1 MRIGLFI
8 LVNILIM
15 LMISVVTRLLGLE
28 GYMTASGINYQSLM
42 VFCLIWGM
50 GGSFISLAISKWM
63 AKKMFRIQMID
74 PNSPGAAGEIARTVH
89 RLAQS
94 AGLSKMPEVGIYPS
108 PEVNAFATGPTKNSA
123 LVAVSEGLLHR
134 MNRDE
139 LEGVLA
145 HEVGHIANGDMVT
158 MTLIQGVVNAFVM
171 FLARVLA
178 FAISSAMR
186 SDDEESS
193 GGGLIDFV
201 LVIVFQILFGILG
214 SMVTG
219 WFSRHRE
226 FRADKSG
233 AKLAGKQKMI
243 AALERLRNSSDEIS
257 PAHESMAALKISGR
271 RAESLMALL
280 STHPPLERR
289 INALRSYT

>member
-1 MRIGLFI
+1 MAKRSMQVHII
-8 LVNILIM
+8 ENPTSREEQW
-15 LMISVVTRLLGLE
+15 LMDTVTRLA
-28 GYMTASGINYQSLM
+28 MDAGI
-42 VFCLIWGM
+42 G
-50 GGSFISLAISKWM
+50 
-63 AKKMFRIQMID
+63 
-74 PNSPGAAGEIARTVH
+74 
-89 RLAQS
+89 
-94 AGLSKMPEVGIYPS
+94 MPEVGIFPS
-108 PEVNAFATGPTKNSA
+108 QQSNAFATGWNKNNA
-123 LVAVSEGLLHR
+123 LVAVSAGMLQRFKPAEVEAV
-134 MNRDE
+134 M
-139 LEGVLA
+139 A
-145 HEVGHIANGDMVT
+145 HEIGHVANGDMIT
-158 MTLIQGVVNAFVM
+158 LSLIQGVVNAFVM

>member
-1 MRIGLFI
+1 
-8 LVNILIM
+8 
-15 LMISVVTRLLGLE
+15 
-28 GYMTASGINYQSLM
+28 
-42 VFCLIWGM
+42 
-50 GGSFISLAISKWM
+50 
-63 AKKMFRIQMID
+63 
-74 PNSPGAAGEIARTVH
+74 
-89 RLAQS
+89 
-94 AGLSKMPEVGIYPS
+94 
-108 PEVNAFATGPTKNSA
+108 
-123 LVAVSEGLLHR
+123 
-134 MNRDE
+134 
-139 LEGVLA
+139 
-145 HEVGHIANGDMVT
+145 